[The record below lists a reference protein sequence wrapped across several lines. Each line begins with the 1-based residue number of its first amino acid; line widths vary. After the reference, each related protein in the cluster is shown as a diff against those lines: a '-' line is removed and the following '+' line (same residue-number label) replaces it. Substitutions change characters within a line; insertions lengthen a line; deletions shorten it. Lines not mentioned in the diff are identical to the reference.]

1 MQIAYRAKYPV
12 SVCAVLFLSIVCNAE
27 LTFNDIHLYICSTKN
42 YTSTKLE
49 SNLNSVLN
57 NLVNN
62 TSSSSNDMN
71 TSVTGRTPERVYGL
85 LQCLG
90 DTTVE
95 ECLNCSK
102 LARSRVR
109 QDCGNAIG
117 ARAWLPKCFIRYEN
131 YSFIGILDTET
142 KLAYNGK
149 KVTVDP
155 DGFSNSVWALLTNL
169 SIEAVGS
176 PRRYSAGSTT
186 TSTFQQIYSLVQC
199 WSDLTYVED
208 CKTCLRNAI
217 VKVLNVTK
225 NGTHVGGAAVS
236 GSCVARYEITN
247 FFNAASLPSPL
258 KPKKFTNKI
267 GIVLGSIGGF
277 LVMLLL
283 CLFPIRRKFKF
294 AVLWKPPFLR
304 KENPDPDVYSA
315 IGEEHVMMFNL
326 ENIKAAT
333 RDFHDDNKLGE
344 GGFGS
349 VYKGTMLDGKQ
360 IAVKKLS
367 LQSFQ
372 GKKEFLNEVKLVAEI
387 QHRNLVKILGCCT
400 EQLERLLVYEFLANK
415 SLDKII
421 FDPERRKELDWPK
434 RLNIICGIARGLL
447 YLHEDSHLR
456 IIHRDI
462 KASNILLDEKMEP
475 KISDFGLA
483 RLIGQDESHVETRVA
498 GTYGYMAPEYA
509 MQGQLSTKADVYSFG
524 VVILEIIFG
533 RKNTDKR
540 LFPEFQSLIDW
551 VWRSYHEGNIVNVCS
566 FHVFISIN
574 MSENYPSSL
583 CRLTEAL
590 PRIYPLAMPRASMAS
605 NNPNLLNPTKTIN
618 SLPTRPKSFSDAVAN
633 SGNAIDVSIRFDLAS
648 ALRASETGEHSNPLL
663 ATPSPVIISTNFVF
677 VENENQIDDF
687 QTVANKSNKRRR
699 RTNKQMN
706 TSTVGSQYL
715 SPLLASS
722 IDNPVLVV
730 SQETQSSSPPTN
742 LLNKDPSVFYT
753 DSDPPQNFPHKNFQR
768 AK

>member
-421 FDPERRKELDWPK
+421 FERRKELDWPK

-447 YLHEDSHLR
+447 YLHGDSHHR

-462 KASNILLDEKMEP
+462 KPSNILLDEKMEP

-483 RLIGQDESHVETRVA
+483 RLIGQDESHVETRLA

-509 MQGQLSTKADVYSFG
+509 MRGQLSTKADVYSFG
-524 VVILEIIFG
+524 VVILEIICG
-533 RKNTDKR
+533 RKNTDNR

-551 VWRSYHEGNIVNVCS
+551 VWRSYNERNMVDVIDREIIESFSSEQVLRCINVGLLCS
-566 FHVFISIN
+566 QTN
-574 MSENYPSSL
+574 ASL
-583 CRLTEAL
+583 RPPMT
-590 PRIYPLAMPRASMAS
+590 RVYAMLS
-605 NNPNLLNPTKTIN
+605 NPFMDNLL
-618 SLPTRPKSFSDAVAN
+618 D
-633 SGNAIDVSIRFDLAS
+633 
-648 ALRASETGEHSNPLL
+648 
-663 ATPSPVIISTNFVF
+663 
-677 VENENQIDDF
+677 
-687 QTVANKSNKRRR
+687 
-699 RTNKQMN
+699 
-706 TSTVGSQYL
+706 
-715 SPLLASS
+715 
-722 IDNPVLVV
+722 
-730 SQETQSSSPPTN
+730 PTN
-742 LLNKDPSVFYT
+742 LAYLSIEQNDVPSYT
-753 DSDPPQNFPHKNFQR
+753 STSMSITTSTSPSPTSFLLPTSIRHASITNLYPR
-768 AK
+768 

>member
-12 SVCAVLFLSIVCNAE
+12 SVCAVLFLSIVCNAQ
-27 LTFNDIHLYICSTKN
+27 LTFNDVHLYICSTKN

-57 NLVNN
+57 NLVSN
-62 TSSSSNDMN
+62 TSSSSNGFN
-71 TSVTGRTPERVYGL
+71 TSVYGRTPDKVYGL
-85 LQCLG
+85 LQCWG
-90 DTTVE
+90 DATVA
-95 ECLNCSK
+95 ECFNCSN
-102 LARSRVR
+102 LARTSVR
-109 QDCGNAIG
+109 QECRNAIG
-117 ARAWLPKCFIRYEN
+117 ARAWLPRCFIRYDN
-131 YSFIGILDTET
+131 YDFIGILDTEM

-155 DGFSNSVWALLTNL
+155 DGFSTAVWGFLTKL

-176 PRRYSAGSTT
+176 PRRYSSGSIT
-186 TSTFQQIYSLVQC
+186 TSTFQQIYGLVQC
-199 WSDLTYVED
+199 WSDLTSVRD
-208 CKTCLRNAI
+208 CKTCLKNAI
-217 VKVLNVTK
+217 GELLNVTGD
-225 NGTHVGGAAVS
+225 GTHIGGEVAF
-236 GSCVARYEITN
+236 GSCVARYDTYT
-247 FFNAASLPSPL
+247 FFDPASAPSQPPFQLLSPPSPL
-258 KPKKFTNKI
+258 KPKFFSNKI
-267 GIVLGSIGGF
+267 DIVLGTLGGF

-283 CLFPIRRKFKF
+283 CLFAVRRKFKS

-304 KENPDPDVYSA
+304 KENPDTDVFSA
-315 IGEEHVMMFNL
+315 IGEEHVMMFKL

-367 LQSFQ
+367 LKSLQ
-372 GKKEFLNEVKLVAEI
+372 GKNEFLNEVKLVAKI
-387 QHRNLVKILGCCT
+387 QHRNLGKLLGCCT
-400 EQLERLLVYEFLANK
+400 EQLERLLVYEFLVNK
-415 SLDKII
+415 SLDKIL
-421 FDPERRKELDWPK
+421 FHPERRKELDWPK

-551 VWRSYHEGNIVNVCS
+551 VWRSYHEGNIVNVIDREIVEFFSNEQVSRCIYVGLLCS
-566 FHVFISIN
+566 QANASLRPPMTTIYAMLSNPSMEKLLDPTNPAYLSLEQNAIPRRSYTSKSMSITT
-574 MSENYPSSL
+574 STTPSTSSTSHL
-583 CRLTEAL
+583 L
-590 PRIYPLAMPRASMAS
+590 PPSI
-605 NNPNLLNPTKTIN
+605 IN
-618 SLPTRPKSFSDAVAN
+618 S
-633 SGNAIDVSIRFDLAS
+633 SI
-648 ALRASETGEHSNPLL
+648 
-663 ATPSPVIISTNFVF
+663 
-677 VENENQIDDF
+677 
-687 QTVANKSNKRRR
+687 
-699 RTNKQMN
+699 
-706 TSTVGSQYL
+706 TSL
-715 SPLLASS
+715 
-722 IDNPVLVV
+722 
-730 SQETQSSSPPTN
+730 
-742 LLNKDPSVFYT
+742 DP
-753 DSDPPQNFPHKNFQR
+753 R
-768 AK
+768 